1 MKKNILIIGGAGYVG
16 GALTDFI
23 DTNKY
28 NVVVYDALLFE
39 RHYLKPNIKIIKEDV
54 RNEVELK
61 KWLNWADVV
70 VNLAAHTGDGA
81 SSVVPEEALR
91 VNREQVKFVSKNFD
105 KFIIYCSTCSVYG
118 AQDGI
123 LTEESPTNPL
133 SLYAISKYQAESF
146 LKNKKSIIFRL
157 GTLFGIGD
165 NYSRPRFDLVANIL
179 TLNAA
184 VKNKMKVFGG
194 DQFRPLLHVKDVGLQ
209 IYKTIDLHFNN
220 KLQDL
225 YGNIFNLHLRN
236 LRLVD
241 LAYQIRGHF
250 PNSEL
255 EITDIPTEDARNYMV
270 DSQKASLDLDFK
282 PKYSI
287 DFGIEEIKN
296 TVKEG
301 RIFDPY
307 ASIYHNHNFF
317 KENIDIIKYN
327 NILPSESLFEELKD
341 LRITSVA

>member
-1 MKKNILIIGGAGYVG
+1 MKNILIIGGAGYVG

-39 RHYLKPNIKIIKEDV
+39 SHYLKPNIRVVKEDV
-54 RNEVELK
+54 RNESELK
-61 KWLNWADVV
+61 KWLDWADAVV
-70 VNLAAHTGDGA
+70 DLAAHTGDGA

-91 VNREQVKFVSKNFD
+91 VNREQVKFISDNFD

-118 AQDGI
+118 AQDGT

-133 SLYAISKYQAESF
+133 SLYAVSKHQAEAF
-146 LKNKKSIIFRL
+146 LKNKQSIIFRL

-165 NYSRPRFDLVANIL
+165 NYSRPRFDLVANVL

-184 VKNKMKVFGG
+184 VKNKMRVFGG

-209 IYKTIDLHFNN
+209 IAKTIDLHFDN
-220 KLQDL
+220 KLGHL
-225 YGNIFNLHLRN
+225 YGNVFNLHSRN

-241 LAYQIRGHF
+241 LAHQIRGHF
-250 PNSEL
+250 PKCEL
-255 EITDIPTEDARNYMV
+255 EITDIPTGDARNYSV
-270 DSQKASLDLDFK
+270 DSQKASNLLNFK

-296 TVKEG
+296 TITEG
-301 RIFDPY
+301 RVFDPY

-327 NILPSESLFEELKD
+327 NIMPAESLFEELKD
-341 LRITSVA
+341 LKITSVV